1 MNSRHFGS
9 NRNVVFAPS
18 TFVPSSPKGRSR
30 ARDPTREPRV
40 PKQTAALRLAMA
52 FAALA
57 ALTISACK
65 SDPTA
70 SLRAQWRECV
80 TEAFRAESATIADR
94 AKAAQV
100 AFLAC
105 QAQEEVLF
113 KKALEHNPYAAG
125 TQNQLREREM
135 GRLLKQP

>member
-1 MNSRHFGS
+1 
-9 NRNVVFAPS
+9 
-18 TFVPSSPKGRSR
+18 
-30 ARDPTREPRV
+30 
-40 PKQTAALRLAMA
+40 MA

-70 SLRAQWRECV
+70 SLRAEWRECV

-94 AKAAQV
+94 TKAAQV

-113 KKALEHNPYAAG
+113 KKAVEHNPYAAG
-125 TQNQLREREM
+125 TQNQLRAREM

>member
-1 MNSRHFGS
+1 MCPPGPLEAARRAGSMNSRHFGS

-18 TFVPSSPKGRSR
+18 TFVPSAPKGRSR

-52 FAALA
+52 FAA
-57 ALTISACK
+57 
-65 SDPTA
+65 
-70 SLRAQWRECV
+70 
-80 TEAFRAESATIADR
+80 AESATIADR
-94 AKAAQV
+94 TKAAQV

-105 QAQEEVLF
+105 QVQEEALF
-113 KKALEHNPYAAG
+113 KKAVEHNPYAAG

>member
-1 MNSRHFGS
+1 MLVTLPENPAG
-9 NRNVVFAPS
+9 
-18 TFVPSSPKGRSR
+18 
-30 ARDPTREPRV
+30 

-70 SLRAQWRECV
+70 SLRAEWRECV

-94 AKAAQV
+94 TKAAQV

-113 KKALEHNPYAAG
+113 KKAVEHNPYAAG